1 MTPET
6 LALKTCGLSVATPEP
21 VRYGMRLNLESAT
34 GSGRAIPLVLVAL
47 LREVV
52 FFFS

>member
-34 GSGRAIPLVLVAL
+34 GPGVQSHWCSWLC
-47 LREVV
+47 
-52 FFFS
+52 